1 MTYGRTLGQYEKIS
15 VETAGR
21 MDLILLCYEK
31 AIQHLDK
38 TRTLCK
44 EKRYDE
50 KLLTFDKALGII
62 NELSAALDMEK
73 GGEIAK
79 NLDAIYNYLMRRLL
93 QGDVKKDFT
102 AYDEAIRIL
111 SDLKGAWESIASESQ
126 INKTAGR
133 HYDPAR
139 PTSTQIAA

>member
-21 MDLILLCYEK
+21 MDLVLLCYEK

-38 TRTLCK
+38 SRTLCE
-44 EKRYDE
+44 EKKYNE
-50 KLLTFDKALGII
+50 KLVTFDKALGII

-93 QGDVKKDFT
+93 QGDVKRDLT

-111 SDLKGAWESIASESQ
+111 SDLREAWESIASESQ
-126 INKTAGR
+126 IDKTAGR
-133 HYDPAR
+133 SYDPAR
-139 PTSTQIAA
+139 TTSAQIAA

>member
-1 MTYGRTLGQYEKIS
+1 MTYGKALGQYEKIS

-21 MDLILLCYEK
+21 MDLVLLCYEK

-38 TRTLCK
+38 SRALCE
-44 EKRYDE
+44 EKKYNE
-50 KLLTFDKALGII
+50 KLVTFDKALGII

-93 QGDVKKDFT
+93 QGDVKRDLT

-111 SDLKGAWESIASESQ
+111 SGLREAWESIASESQ
-126 INKTAGR
+126 IDKTAGR
-133 HYDPAR
+133 SYDPAR
-139 PTSTQIAA
+139 TTSAQIAA